1 MNTRFDLSLEG
12 GQPMSKN
19 TTFSG
24 ISRRQFISRAMP
36 VCSAACLGTGNLLA
50 WTSPKLESAIQEEKH
65 KFEQEFQRKLT
76 IKQFYAVQYGEFIRF
91 AKALEKEMG
100 KDKFIEFL
108 KKATVERMTQTGQN
122 HAKNSP
128 DNSFKTYVSTFRPP
142 RYKDVLTHEVV
153 EDTETAFELKVT
165 ECIWAKTF
173 LDAKAGDIGF
183 AHICYGDYTWAEAFN
198 PKIKMVRDK
207 TLMQGHELC
216 NHRYIWTG

>member
-1 MNTRFDLSLEG
+1 
-12 GQPMSKN
+12 
-19 TTFSG
+19 
-24 ISRRQFISRAMP
+24 
-36 VCSAACLGTGNLLA
+36 VACLGTGNLFAL
-50 WTSPKLESAIQEEKH
+50 TSPKTEAAIQEEKH
-65 KFEQEFQRKLT
+65 KFEKEFGRKLT
-76 IKQFYAVQYGEFIRF
+76 NKQFYAVRYGEFIQL

-100 KDKFIEFL
+100 KEKLIEFL
-108 KKATVERMTQTGQN
+108 TKTTHERMAKTGQN

-142 RYKDVLTHEVV
+142 KYKDALTHEVV

-183 AHICYGDYTWAEAFN
+183 AQICIGDYTWAESFN

-207 TLMQGHELC
+207 TLMQGHEIC

>member
-1 MNTRFDLSLEG
+1 
-12 GQPMSKN
+12 
-19 TTFSG
+19 
-24 ISRRQFISRAMP
+24 
-36 VCSAACLGTGNLLA
+36 LGATNLLA
-50 WTSPKLESAIQEEKH
+50 LTSPKLEAAIQEEKH
-65 KFEQEFQRKLT
+65 KFEKEYGRKLT
-76 IKQFYAVQYGEFIRF
+76 IKQFFGVRYGEFIQF

-100 KDKFIEFL
+100 KEKLFEFL
-108 KKATVERMTQTGQN
+108 KKTTHERMGKVGQN

-142 RYKDVLTHEVV
+142 RYKDILTHEVV
-153 EDTETAFELKVT
+153 EDTDTAFELKVT

-183 AHICYGDYTWAEAFN
+183 AHVCYGDYTWAEAFN

-207 TLMQGHELC
+207 TLMQGHEFC

>member
-1 MNTRFDLSLEG
+1 
-12 GQPMSKN
+12 MSKN
-19 TTFSG
+19 TPFRG
-24 ISRRQFISRAMP
+24 ISRRQFISSVVPA
-36 VCSAACLGTGNLLA
+36 CSMACLGTGNLFA
-50 WTSPKLESAIQEEKH
+50 FPSPGMEAALQEEKH
-65 KFEQEFQRKLT
+65 KFEQEYGRKLT
-76 IKQFYAVQYGEFIRF
+76 IKQFYAVRYGEFIRF
-91 AKALEKEMG
+91 AKAMEEEIGKEKL
-100 KDKFIEFL
+100 IEIL
-108 KKATVERMTQTGQN
+108 KKKTHERLVKTGQN

-153 EDTETAFELKVT
+153 EDTDTAFELKVT

-183 AHICYGDYTWAEAFN
+183 AQICYGDYTWAESFN

-207 TLMQGHELC
+207 TLMQGHEIC

>member
-1 MNTRFDLSLEG
+1 
-12 GQPMSKN
+12 MSKSTPFN
-19 TTFSG
+19 G
-24 ISRRQFISRAMP
+24 VSRRQFISRVMP
-36 VCSAACLGTGNLLA
+36 ACSVACLGAGNLLA
-50 WTSPKLESAIQEEKH
+50 WAPAEAKTAFQEEKH
-65 KFEQEFQRKLT
+65 KFDNELSRKLT
-76 IKQFYAVQYGEFIRF
+76 VKQFYATRYGEFIQI

-100 KDKFIEFL
+100 KEKLIEFL
-108 KKATVERMTQTGQN
+108 KKATQERMVNAGQN

-142 RYKDVLTHEVV
+142 KYKDVLTHEVI
-153 EDTETAFELKVT
+153 EDTENAFELKVS

-183 AHICYGDYTWAEAFN
+183 AHICIGDYTWAESFN

-207 TLMQGHELC
+207 TLMQGHEIC